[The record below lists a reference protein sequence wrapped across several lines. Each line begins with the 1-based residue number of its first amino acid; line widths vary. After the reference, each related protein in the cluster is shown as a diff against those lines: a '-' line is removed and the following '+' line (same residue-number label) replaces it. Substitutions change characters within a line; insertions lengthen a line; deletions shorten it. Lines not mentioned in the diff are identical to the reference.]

1 MARIARGHTNVLRC
15 GDLDTRRDFV
25 DVRDAVAA
33 YVVLM
38 RHGRLRH
45 VYNVCAGVSHR
56 IGDLLDA
63 LMTLAGVRPRIEAEA
78 ARARSCDVSDIYGDR
93 SKIARDVG
101 WQPTIHVEDSLKV
114 LWEWAKTQP

>member
-1 MARIARGHTNVLRC
+1 MLRC

-38 RHGRLRH
+38 RHGRPRH

-78 ARARSCDVSDIYGDR
+78 ARARSRDVSDIYGDR